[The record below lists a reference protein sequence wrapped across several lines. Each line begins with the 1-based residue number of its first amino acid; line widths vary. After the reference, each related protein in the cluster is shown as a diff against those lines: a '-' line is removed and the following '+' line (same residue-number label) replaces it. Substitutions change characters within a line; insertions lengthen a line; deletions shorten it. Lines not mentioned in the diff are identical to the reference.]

1 MEGEPSFTVRVL
13 AEEPSCTVV
22 FEPLATEHEL
32 VSGDELLIHVFG
44 RSDRAEDADVEVARG
59 DGRITIWIT
68 SAQYRVW
75 NKVGAELGNL

>member
-1 MEGEPSFTVRVL
+1 
-13 AEEPSCTVV
+13 
-22 FEPLATEHEL
+22 L
-32 VSGDELLIHVFG
+32 VSGDELLIYVFG

-75 NKVGAELGNL
+75 NKVGAELRNL